1 MDTNASTTEFTKV
14 DKDDMVLIVDVFGF
28 LTAEHS

>member
-14 DKDDMVLIVDVFGF
+14 DKDDIVSIVYVLG